1 MDGNAAVANIPFGII
16 AMKKTIPTD
25 AKTFLAAC
33 VLVAVALVIVCLK
46 PARAQSP
53 DSSLPQTA
61 GTNSAAAEPSLD
73 LPANQLDAIKIET
86 LGTQF
91 FVPET
96 EVVGSVAYYQETE
109 TNSVPVNPEIK
120 SIIASIGEND
130 APAVRVGQPVTVKVA
145 AYPDK
150 TFTGKVAALGGTVWD
165 GSGNPAVDPN
175 TRRVTARCEIA
186 DPDNELFPGMFA
198 TVRIQVRAPVEAAA
212 LPVNGAVRNDDG
224 TMAAWV
230 TTDRKHF
237 SMRLVRLGLERE
249 GFYQVLG
256 GLRAGEQAVTDG
268 AIFLN
273 NILYAPPSD

>member
-1 MDGNAAVANIPFGII
+1 MDGNAAVANIPFGIL
-16 AMKKTIPTD
+16 AMKKTFPTD
-25 AKTFLAAC
+25 AKIFLAAS
-33 VLVAVALVIVCLK
+33 VLVAVALAAVCLK

-53 DSSLPQTA
+53 ESNLPQTA
-61 GTNSAAAEPSLD
+61 NTNSAAAEASLD
-73 LPANQLDAIKIET
+73 LTANQLDAIKIET

-91 FVPET
+91 FAPET
-96 EVVGSVAYYQETE
+96 EVVGSVAYHQETE
-109 TNSVPVNPEIK
+109 TNSVSANPEIK
-120 SIIASIGEND
+120 SIVASIGESD
-130 APAVRVGQPVTVKVA
+130 APTVRVGQPVTVKVA

-175 TRRVTARCEIA
+175 TRRVTARCEVA
-186 DPDNELFPGMFA
+186 DPQDELFPGMFA
-198 TVRIQVRAPVEAAA
+198 TVRIQVRAPVEAVA

-230 TTDRKHF
+230 TKDRKHF
-237 SMRLVRLGLERE
+237 TQRLVRLGLEHN
-249 GFYQVLG
+249 GFYEVLD
-256 GLRAGEQAVTDG
+256 GLRAGELAVTDG